1 MMLDLLLAHALEW
14 LSGIGLPGLG
24 IEAQASAGAVMN
36 PLQQVY
42 ASVRS
47 APAQVA
53 GQFMAVVPTIL
64 AGAAAIVIVK
74 SWIEHYLDG
83 DLIGWINDIVRVAVT
98 AAVIFTLW
106 GEYDRVQSITW
117 SVMEDMMRI
126 MDVKGMGDGS
136 SPIERIVNAAL
147 VNLGS
152 VLDAMFGVFKN
163 ANSGDSE
170 CEAWAV
176 EWACHALNGVQAI
189 GSNILIALIFF
200 AIVLLVVL
208 YFVVVLLQSFT
219 GLFMI
224 AVGLMLLPLC
234 LAFYPL
240 IESWTK
246 NAIGLIAAGA
256 AHQGIVVFLLSMTE
270 GVVADAIRQFAE
282 NPTNNVWGGGAQ
294 TAEVTGGV
302 IYLGLVL
309 CAFMAVL
316 GLTTS
321 RIVAFATQIFG
332 PVSGTLSP
340 LKGAG
345 TAKMGKMASDGKGAS
360 TLTDVAPSAGGAG
373 GGAKVDAAPAAITA
387 ADAAGGGAKV
397 DASPALSASVGAGEA
412 GNGDASRAGRQS
424 AGASPTATG
433 AAAPGWVKAKAG
445 AKAVVKTV
453 ALAPV
458 KATGWAARSIWR
470 GV

>member
-106 GEYDRVQSITW
+106 GEYDRVQSIAW
-117 SVMEDMMRI
+117 SVMDDMMRI

-163 ANSGDSE
+163 TNSGDSE
-170 CEAWAV
+170 CEAWNV
-176 EWACHALNGVQAI
+176 ACHALTGVQAI

-256 AHQGIVVFLLSMTE
+256 VHQGIVVFLLSMTE
-270 GVVADAIRQFAE
+270 AVVADAIRQFAE

-340 LKGAG
+340 SKGAG

-373 GGAKVDAAPAAITA
+373 GGAKVDAAPPVITA
-387 ADAAGGGAKV
+387 ASAAV
-397 DASPALSASVGAGEA
+397 QALSASVGAGGA
-412 GNGDASRAGRQS
+412 GNGGASRAGHQA

-433 AAAPGWVKAKAG
+433 AAASGWAKAMAG
-445 AKAVVKTV
+445 AKAGVKTV

-458 KATGWAARSIWR
+458 KATGWGARSIWR

>member
-1 MMLDLLLAHALEW
+1 
-14 LSGIGLPGLG
+14 
-24 IEAQASAGAVMN
+24 
-36 PLQQVY
+36 
-42 ASVRS
+42 
-47 APAQVA
+47 
-53 GQFMAVVPTIL
+53 
-64 AGAAAIVIVK
+64 
-74 SWIEHYLDG
+74 
-83 DLIGWINDIVRVAVT
+83 
-98 AAVIFTLW
+98 
-106 GEYDRVQSITW
+106 
-117 SVMEDMMRI
+117 MMRI

-373 GGAKVDAAPAAITA
+373 GGAKVDA
-387 ADAAGGGAKV
+387 
-397 DASPALSASVGAGEA
+397 SPALSASVGAGEA

-458 KATGWAARSIWR
+458 KATGWGARSIWR

>member
-163 ANSGDSE
+163 CSGSSRTPIP
-170 CEAWAV
+170 ATASAKRGMW
-176 EWACHALNGVQAI
+176 HA
-189 GSNILIALIFF
+189 
-200 AIVLLVVL
+200 
-208 YFVVVLLQSFT
+208 T
-219 GLFMI
+219 
-224 AVGLMLLPLC
+224 
-234 LAFYPL
+234 
-240 IESWTK
+240 
-246 NAIGLIAAGA
+246 
-256 AHQGIVVFLLSMTE
+256 
-270 GVVADAIRQFAE
+270 R
-282 NPTNNVWGGGAQ
+282 
-294 TAEVTGGV
+294 
-302 IYLGLVL
+302 
-309 CAFMAVL
+309 
-316 GLTTS
+316 
-321 RIVAFATQIFG
+321 
-332 PVSGTLSP
+332 
-340 LKGAG
+340 
-345 TAKMGKMASDGKGAS
+345 
-360 TLTDVAPSAGGAG
+360 
-373 GGAKVDAAPAAITA
+373 
-387 ADAAGGGAKV
+387 
-397 DASPALSASVGAGEA
+397 
-412 GNGDASRAGRQS
+412 
-424 AGASPTATG
+424 
-433 AAAPGWVKAKAG
+433 
-445 AKAVVKTV
+445 
-453 ALAPV
+453 
-458 KATGWAARSIWR
+458 
-470 GV
+470 